1 MSAAEAIA
9 GRPAAATMSPVVLA
23 LVVVGILIVMILP
36 VPTFLLDALLTASI
50 TLSIL
55 ILLVALYTESPL
67 EFSSFPTMLLMATLY
82 RLSLNVASTRL
93 ILLRGSEGT
102 DAAGHVIQAFGQF
115 VVGGNYV
122 VGVIVF
128 IVLVVINFVV
138 ITKGSTRIAEVAAR
152 FTLDAMPG
160 KQMAID
166 ADLNSGLIDEKTAR
180 TRRTTI
186 EREADFYGSMDGAA
200 KFVRGD
206 AIAGIVITLVNI
218 IGGFIIGAVQQN
230 MPVAEAAGVYTIL
243 SIGDGLVS
251 QIPALVISTAAGI
264 VVTRATGEADLAGS
278 LANQIMGKSPVFLVT
293 AAILAFFSIVPGLP
307 MAPFLLLA
315 IVIGLAGYRRRT
327 EEIEAARA
335 PLIEERAAEPLVPDR
350 MEDLLTLDLVE
361 LEIGYGLINLVD
373 REQGGELLDK
383 VRAIRRQYAQKM
395 GLMIPPIHIRDNL
408 QLKPGQYRILVKG
421 VEVGGG
427 ELMVDRFLA
436 MDPGTVDKPIDGIP
450 TVEPAFKLPAVWIR
464 KPDRE
469 KAQFSGYTVVDLAT
483 VITTHLTE
491 TFRTHS
497 HELLSRQDVSE
508 MLDNFGKKYPKVVSE
523 LSPAMVNLGI
533 VQKVLQNL
541 VKEGVPVRDLLTILE
556 TLADWASVTKDADI
570 LTEYVRQALSR
581 TITDLYST
589 SDGTVALMTLASRL
603 ENSLTD
609 AVQAAQGTSFLNI
622 DPDTAQ
628 RLIKSLEGAAGKFQN
643 IGQQPILLTN
653 PVLRGHLKR
662 FLDKFLPS
670 WSILSH
676 NEIDTRAKIYSLGT
690 VEA

>member
-1 MSAAEAIA
+1 MSASEAIA
-9 GRPAAATMSPVVLA
+9 GKPAAATMSPVVLA
-23 LVVVGILIVMILP
+23 VAVVGILIVMILP
-36 VPTFLLDALLTASI
+36 VPTFLLDMLLTVSI

-93 ILLRGSEGT
+93 ILMRGSEGT

-180 TRRTTI
+180 TRRSTI

-218 IGGFIIGAVQQN
+218 IGGFAIGAVQQN
-230 MPVAEAAGVYTIL
+230 MPIAEAAGVYTIL

-278 LANQIMGKSPVFLVT
+278 LANQIMGKSRVFLVT
-293 AAILAFFSIVPGLP
+293 AAILGFFAVVPGLP

-315 IVIGLAGYRRRT
+315 AVIGLAGYRRRV

-335 PLIEERAAEPLVPDR
+335 PIVEERPSEALVPDR
-350 MEDLLTLDLVE
+350 MEDLLALDLVE
-361 LEIGYGLINLVD
+361 LEIGYGIINL
-373 REQGGELLDK
+373 
-383 VRAIRRQYAQKM
+383 
-395 GLMIPPIHIRDNL
+395 
-408 QLKPGQYRILVKG
+408 
-421 VEVGGG
+421 
-427 ELMVDRFLA
+427 
-436 MDPGTVDKPIDGIP
+436 
-450 TVEPAFKLPAVWIR
+450 
-464 KPDRE
+464 
-469 KAQFSGYTVVDLAT
+469 
-483 VITTHLTE
+483 
-491 TFRTHS
+491 
-497 HELLSRQDVSE
+497 
-508 MLDNFGKKYPKVVSE
+508 
-523 LSPAMVNLGI
+523 
-533 VQKVLQNL
+533 
-541 VKEGVPVRDLLTILE
+541 
-556 TLADWASVTKDADI
+556 
-570 LTEYVRQALSR
+570 
-581 TITDLYST
+581 LY
-589 SDGTVALMTLASRL
+589 
-603 ENSLTD
+603 
-609 AVQAAQGTSFLNI
+609 
-622 DPDTAQ
+622 
-628 RLIKSLEGAAGKFQN
+628 
-643 IGQQPILLTN
+643 
-653 PVLRGHLKR
+653 
-662 FLDKFLPS
+662 
-670 WSILSH
+670 
-676 NEIDTRAKIYSLGT
+676 
-690 VEA
+690 